1 MTVKVFG
8 NLVRRTYKN
17 ERKFQIFVQET
28 GWDFFPR
35 PLRKPLYKMYLKEIL
50 MDKYGP
56 EAFLFPE
63 TMLFPVVN
71 INTGQVDNRLIQY
84 AVIRGYTLCRIS
96 SDFNYILEKALK
108 FFEEHNGKE
117 SIVFTLVDEQRQLT
131 LIEFLRYLHQQDGKM
146 KFEIPDDINEGP
158 KPNPHKKPWHASRF
172 KRLDKTATK
181 KF

>member
-8 NLVRRTYKN
+8 NLVPRTFRN

-35 PLRKPLYKMYLKEIL
+35 PVRKPLYKPYLKEIL
-50 MDKYGP
+50 LDKYGP

-63 TMLFPVVN
+63 TLLFPIVN
-71 INTGQVDNRLIQY
+71 INTGKIDNRLTQY

-96 SDFNYILEKALK
+96 SDFNYILDKALK
-108 FFEEHNGKE
+108 FFVEHNGKD
-117 SIVFTLVDEQRQLT
+117 SISFTLVEEQKQLS
-131 LIEFLRYLHQQDGKM
+131 LIEFLRHLHEKNGRM
-146 KFEIPDDINEGP
+146 KFDIPEDVDVAP
-158 KPNPHKKPWHASRF
+158 KPNPHKKHWHASRF